1 MRIQEIAEELVNLS
15 VREVQ
20 ELSMIM
26 KNNCDMPQIASKYYD
41 SRIQKRKKKS
51 L

>member
-26 KNNCDMPQIASKYYD
+26 KSDMPQFTSRYYD
-41 SRIQKRKKKS
+41 NKIQKRKKKC
-51 L
+51 